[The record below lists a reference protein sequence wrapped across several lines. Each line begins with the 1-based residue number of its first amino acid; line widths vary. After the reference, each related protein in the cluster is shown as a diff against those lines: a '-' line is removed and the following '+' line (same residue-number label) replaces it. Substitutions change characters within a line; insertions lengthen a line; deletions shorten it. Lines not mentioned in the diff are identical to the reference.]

1 MSVLLQT
8 VFMLYG
14 LSEMA
19 EVDPEVE
26 LEVESK
32 PVEIEIETPDMAR
45 KREKK

>member
-1 MSVLLQT
+1 MDT
-8 VFMLYG
+8 T
-14 LSEMA
+14 
-19 EVDPEVE
+19 E